1 MLLLWLFILVS
12 LLLRSFELACFC
24 ILLAMLLV
32 MDWSEVDWREWQR
45 LNKVTPL

>member
-1 MLLLWLFILVS
+1 MLLLWLFILIS

-32 MDWSEVDWREWQR
+32 MDWQEVEWREWQR
-45 LNKVTPL
+45 VKGIEPL